1 MDCQDLAPKR
11 IVCFALLIA
20 ALNAMLVTV
29 ATAQNSGAV
38 NLESPIPGSRT
49 CFWYRGPFSADPYI
63 NLAYPDANVFY
74 WSANFTMPEGSSLHL
89 EGDFAHSR
97 YQSLIS
103 YDQAGRPV
111 QSLADYLIEPDA
123 GNENPYRHGADRN
136 AENRRFRVNILNTP
150 PNDLG
155 VEGQLLT
162 SETRNELHAPIEN
175 GSQIL
180 LYRVYLPDQDS
191 GPTGGSALPEAVLTL
206 EDGSELRGQ
215 AACGALRAAQPMRL
229 DPGALGIGVD
239 QYRELTSLPGRDDTW
254 PATNPPTWHIQMDRR
269 ALIGIYTGE
278 SSEGVRRSTGGFFPN
293 PDNNYIRTVVN
304 ARHGKA
310 LVIRGKMPTT
320 PKTYEGGA
328 GGNNQSQLRY
338 WSICSNQ
345 SFANTRVND
354 CLFDE
359 ELPLDPNGFYT
370 IVVSKEADRPRNAIP
385 ACGIGWLPIADDG
398 DGIQDPDVAIVQI
411 RNMLAADDF
420 EEAIQK
426 VSTNSM
432 AKLVMGPYFPNSFY
446 AMPNAVE
453 GLFPCP
459 L

>member
-1 MDCQDLAPKR
+1 MTLIHSTQKR
-11 IVCFALLIA
+11 SFLPLLFATSLFSMA
-20 ALNAMLVTV
+20 VTV
-29 ATAQNSGAV
+29 ASAQTSPPVQQESKIAGA
-38 NLESPIPGSRT
+38 RT

-74 WSANFTMPEGSSLHL
+74 WAANFAVPEGANLHL
-89 EGDFAHSR
+89 EGDYAHSR

-103 YDQAGRPV
+103 YDLAGRPV
-111 QSLADYLIEPDA
+111 QSLADYLIEPSM
-123 GNENPYRHGADRN
+123 GSENPYRHGANRN
-136 AENRRFRVNILNTP
+136 AQNRRFRVDILNSP
-150 PNDLG
+150 PADLG
-155 VEGQLLT
+155 IEGQRLD
-162 SETRNELHAPIEN
+162 SATRNELHTPIEN
-175 GSQIL
+175 GTQIL
-180 LYRVYLPDQDS
+180 LYRIYLPDQNT
-191 GPTGGSALPEAVLTL
+191 GPTGAVALPEAVVTL
-206 EDGSELRGQ
+206 EDGTELRGQ
-215 AACGALRAAQPMRL
+215 DACGALRAAQPMRL
-229 DPGALGIGVD
+229 DPGALGISVD
-239 QYRELTSLPGRDDTW
+239 QYRELTSQPGRDDTW
-254 PATNPPTWHIQMDRR
+254 PASNPPTWHIQMDRR

-310 LVIRGKMPTT
+310 LVIRGKMPII
-320 PKTYEGGA
+320 PNTYA
-328 GGNNQSQLRY
+328 GEAEGNNESQLRY

-359 ELPLDPNGFYT
+359 EVPLDRNGFYT
-370 IVVSKEADRPRNAIP
+370 IVVSKAADRPRNANP

-411 RNMLAADDF
+411 RNMLASDDF

-426 VSTNSM
+426 VSANSM
-432 AKLVMGPYFPNSFY
+432 AQLVMGPYFPNSFY
-446 AMPNAVE
+446 TMPNAVE